1 MTLTIRLLATINALV
16 LCAAGAFAGEVAP
29 SMRTHTLAV
38 GDKKLAYLST
48 GVGPAVVIVHGVGGH
63 KEDWEGVATAL
74 AKTHRV
80 YALDM
85 LGFGGSSKNG
95 DDLSMPV
102 QADAIEALLDHHH
115 IRHADLVGNS
125 VGGWVAA
132 TMAASYPERV
142 RRLVL
147 IDAAGFK
154 AMFEGPPPVNFDPS
168 NADEMQKLIDITINS
183 NVANTPGLAQRA
195 YDAYVSSGEKAIS
208 TTWSNSLFRSPR
220 LVRHGRDRPSHE
232 AVGVGAAH
240 DRRCGRHHGDDLRK
254 PSPASAAHARY
265 RDSSRGLAVR
275 QDVACLRN
283 PNSNEGVASACGR
296 SLRRIRP
303 RRGHLLG
310 LLQDHGHDR
319 RAVFDAHAGRD
330 RFVRD
335 FEPPDARG

>member
-1 MTLTIRLLATINALV
+1 MMFPNNASTHAESGTFMTLTIRLLATINALV

-125 VGGWVAA
+125 VGGCLD
-132 TMAASYPERV
+132 RCGGLQGDV
-142 RRLVL
+142 RG
-147 IDAAGFK
+147 A
-154 AMFEGPPPVNFDPS
+154 
-168 NADEMQKLIDITINS
+168 
-183 NVANTPGLAQRA
+183 TPG
-195 YDAYVSSGEKAIS
+195 E
-208 TTWSNSLFRSPR
+208 F
-220 LVRHGRDRPSHE
+220 
-232 AVGVGAAH
+232 
-240 DRRCGRHHGDDLRK
+240 
-254 PSPASAAHARY
+254 
-265 RDSSRGLAVR
+265 
-275 QDVACLRN
+275 
-283 PNSNEGVASACGR
+283 
-296 SLRRIRP
+296 
-303 RRGHLLG
+303 
-310 LLQDHGHDR
+310 
-319 RAVFDAHAGRD
+319 
-330 RFVRD
+330 
-335 FEPPDARG
+335 